1 MKLFQQL
8 LAAGA
13 SMSLIAPFAAQASN
27 VVNLEELTIYSR
39 SNQKNSRL
47 DSKTFINVVS
57 DDIVKPEKGSID
69 GIKARQ
75 NEFEAG
81 TFSDTTTLDSKAVF
95 AGMVTDHSS
104 VQPDGT
110 DSLAAIYQYTMNLNT
125 SFTGDDNLYVRLRT
139 GNGHGNFTNKEFG
152 TYLTSGTGYSDQLK
166 VDKIWYTF
174 PISESHTIWVGPK
187 IENYYMHGT
196 TPSIYKPV
204 TKQFTLGGNGEAY
217 GASTN
222 SGAGWAYKNENG
234 FALSSN
240 VVSKQNGGGKGLLTA
255 EAATSWATQVG
266 FTTDQWSVS
275 AILNQKYNGWSDTYY
290 HSQGHSPAPACTT
303 CNYTA
308 VGIRTWWRPTQTG
321 TGMPSISL
329 GFDGTNYDGA
339 TAASDSSTAWF
350 AGLTWQDMIQPDD
363 RIGVAFGKPT
373 TNEDE
378 SVEPFAYELYYSF
391 KANDSVTITPAIFG
405 GSSRN
410 GTDGDDVFGAI
421 LETTFKF

>member
-8 LAAGA
+8 LVAGA
-13 SMSLIAPFAAQASN
+13 CASLIAPIAAQASN
-27 VVNLEELTIYSR
+27 VVSLEEIASYSR
-39 SNQKNSRL
+39 STKKKSSRL
-47 DSKTFINVVS
+47 DSQTFINKTS
-57 DDIVKPEKGSID
+57 ENIAKTRGSID
-69 GIKARQ
+69 GFGSRK

-81 TFSDTTTLDSKAVF
+81 TFSDTTTLDQKAVF

-104 VQPDGT
+104 VQTDGT
-110 DSLAAIYQYTMNLNT
+110 DSLSAIYQYTMNLNT
-125 SFTGDDNLYVRLRT
+125 SFSGDDNLYVRLRT
-139 GNGHGNFTNKEFG
+139 GNGHGNFTNKAFG
-152 TYLTSGTGYSDQLK
+152 TYLTSGTGYQDSLK

-174 PISESHTIWVGPK
+174 PIGESHTVWVGPK

-217 GASTN
+217 GASTD
-222 SGAGWAYKNENG
+222 SGVGWAYKNDNG

-240 VVSKQNGGGKGLLTA
+240 VVSKQNGTLNGFLTNQSR
-255 EAATSWATQVG
+255 TSWATQAG
-266 FTTDQWSVS
+266 YTTDQWSVS
-275 AILNQKYNGWSDTYY
+275 AILNLKSNGWSDTYY

-303 CNYTA
+303 CNYTSL
-308 VGIRTWWRPTQTG
+308 GLRSWWRPAETG
-321 TGMPSISL
+321 TGMPSISVGL
-329 GFDGTNYDGA
+329 DATDYGSA

-363 RIGVAFGKPT
+363 RVGIAFGKPT

-378 SVEPFAYELYYSF
+378 TVEPFAYELYYSF
-391 KANDSVTITPAIFG
+391 KANDSVTITPTVFG
-405 GSSRN
+405 GSNRN

-421 LETTFKF
+421 VETTFKF